1 MTHREQCIQNAKSAV
16 KQTLQKKCANLPRN
30 TLFKRKELTQLSD
43 SNLASGTKYGFLEKP
58 RYGYYIITTKLDEQ
72 EES

>member
-1 MTHREQCIQNAKSAV
+1 MTRREQRLKNTKNTV
-16 KQTLQKKCANLPRN
+16 KQTLQKKCADLPRN
-30 TLFKRKELTQLSD
+30 TPFKRKELPQLSD